1 MAIAA
6 SNEPAAPAADPAATL
21 AALEAEATRRPLS
34 ADEQLGRAF
43 ALRALGRPAEA
54 LPALDMVLALD
65 PEHLLALLA
74 KGAVLEALGRP
85 RAAARV
91 YTDAL
96 AMAPPPG
103 RERPDLARPLA
114 RARRV
119 SAEAAAALEAELR
132 AAVGDPGNPE
142 APLDEALRIFAGT
155 ARPMPHQPLL
165 FHWPRLPP
173 IPFHD
178 RSHFP
183 WLAELEAATPVIA
196 AEMEAAVAEA
206 WDRFGPYIEFPPG
219 VPLNQWAGLN
229 HNRAWSTLYLWR
241 DGRRFDESCA
251 RCPQTAAVLE
261 RLPLLDQP
269 GFGPT
274 AMFSALA
281 PRTRIPPHTGSSNAR
296 LIVHLPLRLPG
307 PAAFRVGNVTRPWR
321 MGEAWV
327 FDDTIEHEAWN
338 DADETR
344 IILIFDIW
352 HPALTADE
360 RRAITAMM
368 AARARWFAAEE
379 APAMSAAGGGS
390 SS

>member
-1 MAIAA
+1 MAA
-6 SNEPAAPAADPAATL
+6 SASPTPRDAAVARSTPDPAGTL
-21 AALEAEATRRPLS
+21 AELDAAARNRPLS
-34 ADEQLGRAF
+34 AEEQLGRGF

-54 LPALDMVLALD
+54 LSALDAALVLD

-74 KGAVLEALGRP
+74 KAATLEALGR
-85 RAAARV
+85 RRLAARV
-91 YTDAL
+91 YGDAL

-103 RERPDLARPLA
+103 RERPDLTQPLT
-114 RARRV
+114 RARRAV
-119 SAEAAAALEAELR
+119 AAASSALEAELR
-132 AAVGDPGNPE
+132 AAVGDAIE
-142 APLDEALRIFAGT
+142 AEEALDEALRIFAGS
-155 ARPMPHQPLL
+155 ARAMPQAPLL
-165 FHWPRLPP
+165 FHWPRLAA

-178 RSHFP
+178 RDTFP
-183 WLAELEAATPVIA
+183 WLAELEAATPTVA
-196 AEMEAAVAEA
+196 AEMEEAVAHD

-219 VPLNQWAGLN
+219 VPTNQWAELN

-241 DGRRFDESCA
+241 DGRRFDEACA
-251 RCPQTAAVLE
+251 RCPQTAGLLA
-261 RLPLLDQP
+261 RLPMLHQP

-307 PAAFRVGNVTRPWR
+307 PAGFRVGNVTRQWR

-344 IILIFDIW
+344 VILIFDIW
-352 HPALTADE
+352 HPALSARE
-360 RRAITAMM
+360 REAVTAMI
-368 AARARWFAAEE
+368 AARARWFAAE
-379 APAMSAAGGGS
+379 GG
-390 SS
+390 